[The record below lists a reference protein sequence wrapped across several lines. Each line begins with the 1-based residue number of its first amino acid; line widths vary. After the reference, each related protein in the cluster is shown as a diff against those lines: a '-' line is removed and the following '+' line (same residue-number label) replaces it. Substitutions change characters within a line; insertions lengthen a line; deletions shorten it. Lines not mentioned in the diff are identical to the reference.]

1 MKFLREV
8 VITVLI
14 AVAVFAILRFTVQS
28 YTVVMSSMKPTFQEG
43 ECIMVNKMSYRSSG
57 PQRGD
62 VIVFNPPFDSQ
73 FPFIKRVIG
82 LPGET
87 VEIKDEKVFIDGIP
101 LEEEYTMEAPNYTAM
116 SAQEIPENEYFVL
129 GDNRN
134 NSNDSR
140 NNWTVPWD
148 NIIGKAW
155 FTYWP
160 PSRLKVVKHYSY
172 PELNVASEQDQHR
185 GAAPWGPSKPA
196 RANSPTIVSHAF
208 EVQLE

>member
-1 MKFLREV
+1 MKILREV
-8 VITVLI
+8 VITILV
-14 AVAVFAILRFTVQS
+14 AVAVFALLRFTVQS
-28 YTVVMSSMKPTFQEG
+28 YSVVMSSMEPNFQEG

-87 VEIKDEKVFIDGIP
+87 VEIKDGKVFIDGIP
-101 LEEEYTMEAPNYTAM
+101 LEEDEYIMAPPDEPMPAT
-116 SAQEIPENEYFVL
+116 EVPENEYFVL

-140 NNWTVPWD
+140 NNWTVPRD

-160 PSRLKVVKHYSY
+160 PSRLSVVKHYSY
-172 PELNVASEQDQHR
+172 PELNGASEQEMM
-185 GAAPWGPSKPA
+185 A
-196 RANSPTIVSHAF
+196 SHAF
-208 EVQLE
+208 GVQLE

>member
-1 MKFLREV
+1 MKILREV
-8 VITVLI
+8 VITILI
-14 AVAVFAILRFTVQS
+14 AVAVFALLRFTVQS
-28 YTVVMSSMKPTFQEG
+28 YTVVMSSMKPTFEEG

-87 VEIKDEKVFIDGIP
+87 VEVKDGKVFIDGIP
-101 LEEEYTMEAPNYTAM
+101 LEEDEYIMEPPDEPM
-116 SAQEIPENEYFVL
+116 PAQEIPENEYFVL
-129 GDNRN
+129 GDNRT

-140 NNWTVPWD
+140 NNWMVPRD

-160 PSRLKVVKHYSY
+160 PSRLSVVKHYSY
-172 PELNVASEQDQHR
+172 PELNEAGEQEMM
-185 GAAPWGPSKPA
+185 
-196 RANSPTIVSHAF
+196 VSHAF
-208 EVQLE
+208 GVQLE